1 MLRYPRQT
9 AQAIVNGTF
18 DSLLPAS
25 SDPDVLD
32 LARSYLDIINHIATT
47 SEAFT
52 RLERNLKDLELHLR
66 READRPVAE

>member
-9 AQAIVNGTF
+9 AQAIVSGST
-18 DSLLPAS
+18 
-25 SDPDVLD
+25 PDAAEIEA
-32 LARSYLDIINHIATT
+32 LARSYLDIVAHIEIT

-52 RLERNLKDLELHLR
+52 RLERNLKDLELYLR